1 MLIANALRVLMTKIY
16 NSKIVEHKGLQ
27 NAWFDWYHAVASTHS
42 LHTSTRLLAS
52 EHHLI
57 LFVHYSCWKSSST
70 TDVQIRLETSPST
83 QSCCCRHFL
92 SRRFGL
98 RPAHLLSM
106 TVRFL
111 QYLSMCPAFYL
122 VPLVGLGHR
131 SPVSFQWLSRGMH
144 RSSQYSAH
152 NEHTHSSFRPVP
164 GTAGSVYDPHSRHI
178 LVTKVMRCWQTAAVY
193 GAHNRTFSFDVHGE
207 SPLPTILRLVCPPSS
222 YWTLRVV
229 PFHRI
234 DKLCRV
240 EMQQL
245 EDPDQLAHHWPPPP
259 AVHWSFRAWHHG
271 TEQPFLHLVL
281 EFALLEALQHSP
293 PPEGVF
299 LGEEVLNPYNEAT

>member
-1 MLIANALRVLMTKIY
+1 MTKIY

-70 TDVQIRLETSPST
+70 TDVPIRLETSPST

-144 RSSQYSAH
+144 R
-152 NEHTHSSFRPVP
+152 RPNTLHITNTPIPPSVLSLVQP
-164 GTAGSVYDPHSRHI
+164 APCMIRTAGTS
-178 LVTKVMRCWQTAAVY
+178 
-193 GAHNRTFSFDVHGE
+193 
-207 SPLPTILRLVCPPSS
+207 
-222 YWTLRVV
+222 
-229 PFHRI
+229 
-234 DKLCRV
+234 
-240 EMQQL
+240 
-245 EDPDQLAHHWPPPP
+245 
-259 AVHWSFRAWHHG
+259 WSQR
-271 TEQPFLHLVL
+271 
-281 EFALLEALQHSP
+281 
-293 PPEGVF
+293 
-299 LGEEVLNPYNEAT
+299 